1 MRMLSKRHNHFRH
14 NAWGSM
20 FLIKK
25 KNKKKNPLHVSTFDF
40 RQTSDFSIKANN
52 LAQVKLL
59 THLLPMFPFSTSW
72 KHQKRC
78 IGNEWVKDNTLLSEI
93 FKYKQCSTTE
103 HALLQSWIR

>member
-1 MRMLSKRHNHFRH
+1 MRILSKTQNHFRH

-25 KNKKKNPLHVSTFDF
+25 KQK

-59 THLLPMFPFSTSW
+59 THLLPMFPFSTPW

-78 IGNEWVKDNTLLSEI
+78 IGNEWVKDNTLILSEI

-103 HALLQSWIR
+103 NALLQSWIR

>member
-1 MRMLSKRHNHFRH
+1 MRILSKTQNHFRH

-25 KNKKKNPLHVSTFDF
+25 KQK

-59 THLLPMFPFSTSW
+59 THLLPMFPFSTPW

-78 IGNEWVKDNTLLSEI
+78 IGNEWVKDNTLILSEI
-93 FKYKQCSTTE
+93 FNYKQCSTTE
-103 HALLQSWIR
+103 NALLQSWIR